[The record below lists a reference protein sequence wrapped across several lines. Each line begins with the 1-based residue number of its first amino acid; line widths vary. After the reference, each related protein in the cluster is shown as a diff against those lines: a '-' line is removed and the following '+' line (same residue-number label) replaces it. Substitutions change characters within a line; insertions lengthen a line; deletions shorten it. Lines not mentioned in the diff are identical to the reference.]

1 MSTEPSDAV
10 PTLVRA
16 QPILSRFLF
25 VDVAAR
31 RAIQL
36 KRGALARLPQ
46 DEPEHM
52 PHKLER
58 IAMQEVREGLI
69 QYEVPPLPGTIA

>member
-1 MSTEPSDAV
+1 MSTESPEAV
-10 PTLVRA
+10 PAVVRA
-16 QPILSRFLF
+16 EPIHSRFLF

-36 KRGALARLPQ
+36 KRGALARLQ
-46 DEPEHM
+46 KDDPEHA
-52 PHKLER
+52 PRKLER

-69 QYEVPPLPGTIA
+69 QYEVPPLPGS